1 MDNPWY
7 LLLILSVG
15 SMAGFI
21 NTVAGGG
28 SLITLPILITVIG
41 LPSNIANATN
51 RVAIVVQ
58 NISAVKGFENKGI
71 SAYPYS
77 LYLGI
82 AAIPGAILGAE
93 LALDIRTELF
103 NKMLAVVMVAIVLIT
118 IFQRNIERKELPEKL
133 SFKDQLMGVI
143 VFFFIGIYGGF
154 LQAGVGYII
163 ITVLTSLNNFS
174 LVKTNSAKVFT
185 VMVYT
190 LAAVIIFAMKGK
202 INWTYALSLGVGNA
216 MGAWIASHWSV
227 DKGDVWI
234 KRFVAVTVIALAIK
248 LWFF

>member
-7 LLLILSVG
+7 LLLVLSVG
-15 SMAGFI
+15 SISGFL

-51 RVAIVVQ
+51 RVAIVFQ
-58 NISAVKGFENKGI
+58 NLSAVKGFHNKGI

-82 AAIPGAILGAE
+82 AAVPGAILGAM
-93 LALDIRTELF
+93 LAIDIRTELF
-103 NKMLAVVMVAIVLIT
+103 NKLLAIVMVAIVLTT
-118 IFQRNIERKELPEKL
+118 IFQRKTKVTNKLEQLNFKE
-133 SFKDQLMGVI
+133 QLIGVI
-143 VFFFIGIYGGF
+143 IFFFVGIYGGF
-154 LQAGVGYII
+154 LQAGVGFLI
-163 ITVLTSLNNFS
+163 ITILTTLNNFS

-185 VMVYT
+185 VMIYT
-190 LAAVIIFAMKGK
+190 LAAVIIFAIKGK
-202 INWTYALSLGVGNA
+202 INWTYGLTLAAGNTI
-216 MGAWIASHWSV
+216 GAWIASHWSV
-227 DKGDVWI
+227 DKGDIWV
-234 KRFVAVTVIALAIK
+234 KRFITVTVIALAIK

>member
-7 LLLILSVG
+7 LLLVLSVG

-118 IFQRNIERKELPEKL
+118 IFQRNTERKELPEKL
-133 SFKDQLMGVI
+133 SVKDQLMGVI

-202 INWTYALSLGVGNA
+202 INWTYALSLAVGNA
-216 MGAWIASHWSV
+216 MGAWVASHWSV

-234 KRFVAVTVIALAIK
+234 RRFIAVTVIALAIK

>member
-7 LLLILSVG
+7 LLLVLSVG

-118 IFQRNIERKELPEKL
+118 IFQRNTERKELPEKL
-133 SFKDQLMGVI
+133 SVKDQLMGVI

-202 INWTYALSLGVGNA
+202 INWTYALSLAVGNA
-216 MGAWIASHWSV
+216 MGAWVASHWSV

-234 KRFVAVTVIALAIK
+234 KRFIAVTVIALAIK

>member
-7 LLLILSVG
+7 LLLVLSVG
-15 SMAGFI
+15 SISGFL

-51 RVAIVVQ
+51 RVAIVFQ
-58 NISAVKGFENKGI
+58 NLSAVKGFHNKGI

-82 AAIPGAILGAE
+82 AAVPGAILGAM
-93 LALDIRTELF
+93 LAIDIRTELF
-103 NKMLAVVMVAIVLIT
+103 NKLLAIVMVAIVLTT
-118 IFQRNIERKELPEKL
+118 IFQRKTKVTNKLEQLNFKE
-133 SFKDQLMGVI
+133 QLIGVI
-143 VFFFIGIYGGF
+143 IFFFVGIYGGF
-154 LQAGVGYII
+154 LQAGVGFLI
-163 ITVLTSLNNFS
+163 ITILTTLNNFS

-185 VMVYT
+185 VMIYT
-190 LAAVIIFAMKGK
+190 LAAVIIFAIKGK
-202 INWTYALSLGVGNA
+202 INWTYGLTLAAGNTI
-216 MGAWIASHWSV
+216 GSWIASHWSV
-227 DKGDVWI
+227 DKGDIWV
-234 KRFVAVTVIALAIK
+234 KRFITVTVIALAIK